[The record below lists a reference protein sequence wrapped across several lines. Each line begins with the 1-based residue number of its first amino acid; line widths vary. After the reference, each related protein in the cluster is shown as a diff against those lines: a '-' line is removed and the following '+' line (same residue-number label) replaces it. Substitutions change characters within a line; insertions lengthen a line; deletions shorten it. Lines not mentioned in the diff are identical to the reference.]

1 MVLKNVGH
9 LKKARQ
15 TSRAKLNIGNIVCVP
30 VYVLRE
36 NHTFLS
42 VVFSFLSYTS
52 LVQLNLHDLLA
63 ADHLV
68 AVEPLGQ
75 HSERGLD
82 DATTQT
88 QHQMKSGL

>member
-1 MVLKNVGH
+1 MH
-9 LKKARQ
+9 LH
-15 TSRAKLNIGNIVCVP
+15 TSVSLFFSLPPTCT
-30 VYVLRE
+30 
-36 NHTFLS
+36 TF
-42 VVFSFLSYTS
+42 YTT
-52 LVQLNLHDLLA
+52 LDQLNLRDLLA